1 MSSKERQVPS
11 PLIKGKTLRWENSE
25 GLSFLFRVTSYL
37 SLVKWN
43 LYSLKFRLNPLPVN
57 HLAVGV
63 KSEPEVGANHVEE
76 RALSFSTILAAGS
89 VILKAESLST
99 IRSLVNLCRIFFL
112 EAYDSFS
119 RIPSKKLARSGTFSS
134 ALRIGSSYF
143 ASRHSVFPRFR
154 EVSPWGWGGMPQGK
168 DSMSQE
174 RGEDEM
180 NAFRMGWFGHQI
192 AYSLFK
198 ETTHRICRKR
208 VEVEDAQP
216 TGLECSLLYERYRE
230 RKPLDLEEKVP
241 LAEVDTLSRLVASF
255 CHIVRASGS

>member
-63 KSEPEVGANHVEE
+63 KSEPEHVEE

-216 TGLECSLLYERYRE
+216 TGLECSLLYERQ
-230 RKPLDLEEKVP
+230 
-241 LAEVDTLSRLVASF
+241 AEVDTLSRLVASF